1 MKNSWYSAAIV
12 GEMGPKAKPAA
23 SFLGACTFHDWNSIP
38 LFFSPP
44 SMAFGGLSSPAF

>member
-1 MKNSWYSAAIV
+1 
-12 GEMGPKAKPAA
+12 MGPKAKPAA